1 MSDAPHPP
9 TAPAALELVSPATE
23 TECASYF
30 DLRWRLL
37 RQPWNQPRGSEKD
50 DSDAASYHLML
61 RAPGNGP
68 ALAVGRLHV
77 NSPREAQV
85 RFMAVDPAWQS
96 KGLGGRILAGLETRA
111 RELGCDEVVLN
122 ARENAIAFYI
132 RHGYAVE
139 READTLFGAVR
150 HVRMRKGLL

>member
-1 MSDAPHPP
+1 MSSVPELPADL
-9 TAPAALELVSPATE
+9 AALELVSPATE
-23 TECASYF
+23 TEWASYF

-37 RQPWNQPRGSEKD
+37 RQPWNQTRGSEKD

-61 RAPGNGP
+61 RAPENGP
-68 ALAVGRLHV
+68 ALAVGRLHL

-85 RFMAVDPAWQS
+85 RYMAVDPAWQG

-111 RELGCDEVVLN
+111 RDLGCDEVVLN
-122 ARENAIAFYI
+122 ARESAIAFYI
-132 RHGYAVE
+132 RHGYAME
-139 READTLFGAVR
+139 READTLFGVVR

>member
-9 TAPAALELVSPATE
+9 PAIAALELVSPAAE
-23 TECASYF
+23 SEWASYF

-61 RAPGNGP
+61 RAPDTGP

-85 RFMAVDPAWQS
+85 RFMAVDPAWQG
-96 KGLGGRILAGLETRA
+96 KGLGGRILAGLEARA
-111 RELGCDEVVLN
+111 RDLGCDEIVLN

-139 READTLFGAVR
+139 READTLFGVVR
-150 HVRMRKGLL
+150 HVRMRRRIM